1 MPTAD
6 THHRCGEVHFCFRRV
21 VGRRDV
27 MRSIFRERKRGIVSP
42 CYCLVLFLC
51 YCFFLRLRGRN
62 SFWIHTAIPPP
73 RATFPPDFEV

>member
-6 THHRCGEVHFCFRRV
+6 THHRCGEVHFCFRRA
-21 VGRRDV
+21 VGRR
-27 MRSIFRERKRGIVSP
+27 R
-42 CYCLVLFLC
+42 CLLDFVTQTGYGEVHSLLLFLS
-51 YCFFLRLRGRN
+51 GRN